1 VTDSDKLEA
10 QLIAVLNERFRD
22 SDTAML
28 IPPPVFRAMQ
38 ARVAALD
45 LDKGRLTI
53 RFPVLQEQLNPF
65 GNMQGG
71 MVAAMIDNTLGP
83 LSMAVA
89 PPNFT
94 RQFEV
99 KYRRP
104 VHPGMGHVFVTGRFV
119 ERRQRRLFFTAT
131 VSDDEGVEL
140 AVARSVHWIIET
152 PDDT

>member
-1 VTDSDKLEA
+1 MSDSAALEA
-10 QLIAVLNERFRD
+10 QLIAVLEARFRD
-22 SDTAML
+22 GSGDML

-38 ARVAALD
+38 AEVVAMD
-45 LDKGRLTI
+45 LDAGVLTI
-53 RFPVLQEQLNPF
+53 RFPVLREQLNPF

-94 RQFEV
+94 RRFEV

-104 VHPGMGHVFVTGRFV
+104 VHPGLGHVRVTGRFL
-119 ERRQRRLFFTAT
+119 ERRGRQLDFSAT
-131 VSDDEGVEL
+131 VTDGEGREL
-140 AVARSVHWIIET
+140 ATARSTHWIIHSA
-152 PDDT
+152 

>member
-1 VTDSDKLEA
+1 MADSAALEA
-10 QLIAVLNERFRD
+10 RLLAVLAERFRD
-22 SDTAML
+22 SAGGML

-38 ARVAALD
+38 AEVIALD
-45 LDKGRLTI
+45 LDAGMLSI
-53 RFPVLQEQLNPF
+53 RFPVLREQLNPF

-94 RQFEV
+94 RRFEV

-104 VHPGMGHVFVTGRFV
+104 VHPDLGHVRVTGRFL
-119 ERRQRRLFFTAT
+119 ERRGRRLHFSAT
-131 VSDDEGVEL
+131 VTDGEDREL
-140 AVARSVHWIIET
+140 AVGRSIHWIIDAE
-152 PDDT
+152 

>member
-1 VTDSDKLEA
+1 MPDSAALEA
-10 QLIAVLNERFRD
+10 QLVAVLEERFRD
-22 SDTAML
+22 SAGGML

-38 ARVAALD
+38 AQVVVLD
-45 LDKGRLTI
+45 LDGGTLTI
-53 RFPVLQEQLNPF
+53 RFPVLREQLNPF

-94 RQFEV
+94 RQFEI

-104 VHPGMGHVFVTGRFV
+104 VHPRQGHVRVTGRFL
-119 ERRQRRLFFTAT
+119 ERRGRRLYFSAA
-131 VSDDEGVEL
+131 VADEGGQEL
-140 AVARSVHWIIET
+140 VAARSIHWIIDPE
-152 PDDT
+152 